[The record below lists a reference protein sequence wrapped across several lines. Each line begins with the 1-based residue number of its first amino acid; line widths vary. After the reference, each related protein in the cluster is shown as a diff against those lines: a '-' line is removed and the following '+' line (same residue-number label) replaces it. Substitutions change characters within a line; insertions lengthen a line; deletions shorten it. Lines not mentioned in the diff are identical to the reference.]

1 MNVPH
6 GVASGLVAAGLGDHA
21 ALSGLPRRP
30 RVKLVATHV
39 GTSTVVLEIGGLT
52 LVTDPVFD
60 APRAYRCGTAVL
72 EHTEGPA
79 VALTDLPPV
88 DAVLLSHD
96 DHPDSLDAAGR
107 TLLDGRPVVTTIAGA
122 ARIGGGAVGL
132 EAWSAHELTVG
143 DRTLRITATPC
154 VHGRC
159 VEVIG
164 FVIEVPGESEAV
176 YVSGDTVDF
185 GELDEIGRRFTIGT
199 ALLHLGAAVVDA
211 FDPGRLLTLDGRQGA
226 ALASTLGAHT
236 IVPLHYASWSH
247 FTEGRPEI
255 VAAFSDAGLAHRLR
269 WLTPG
274 VPEAL

>member
-6 GVASGLVAAGLGDHA
+6 GVTAGLVAAGLGDHA
-21 ALSGLPRRP
+21 AMSGLPRRSGA
-30 RVKLVATHV
+30 RLTATHV
-39 GTSTVVLEIGGLT
+39 GTATVVLEIGGLT
-52 LVTDPVFD
+52 LITDPVFD
-60 APRAYRCGTAVL
+60 GPMAYRCGSSVL
-72 EHTEGPA
+72 EHTGGPA
-79 VALTDLPPV
+79 VALADLPPV

-96 DHPDSLDAAGR
+96 DHPDSLDEAGR
-107 TLLDGRPVVTTIAGA
+107 TLLHGRPVLTTVPAA
-122 ARIGGGAVGL
+122 ARLGDGAVGL
-132 EAWSAHELTVG
+132 EAWSVHELTVR

-159 VEVIG
+159 VEVVG
-164 FVIEVPGESEAV
+164 FVIEVPGEDEAV

-199 ALLHLGAAVVDA
+199 ALLHLGAAVVDE

-236 IVPLHYASWSH
+236 VVPLNYASWSH
-247 FTEGRPEI
+247 FTEGRAEI
-255 VAAFSDAGLAHRLR
+255 GAAFTDAGLAHRLR